1 MNKQPLALIGLALAI
16 GGIAFVVTKDKP
28 NTQIAQTPPI
38 EAKKTA
44 DTNNK
49 TTTIPTKAPTT
60 TTTTTS
66 TTAQLPVIDSTW
78 KTYTNKSGE
87 FSFQW
92 PTKGR
97 YAPKWDSTYA
107 DTDPCIDG
115 ETKVL
120 NGNTFCHSMSAF
132 RSDNLILTHMYTIPF
147 GKKFIVMSF
156 SKETAQEGFDEALF
170 DAHLDQIM
178 STFTFLKK

>member
-16 GGIAFVVTKDKP
+16 GGVAFVITKDKP
-28 NTQIAQTPPI
+28 STQIAQNPPI
-38 EAKKTA
+38 EAKKTV
-44 DTNNK
+44 DTNH
-49 TTTIPTKAPTT
+49 TT
-60 TTTTTS
+60 TTATTTTATTSPTTSS
-66 TTAQLPVIDSTW
+66 TIAQLPVIDSTW

-97 YAPKWDSTYA
+97 YAPKWDSSYA
-107 DTDPCIDG
+107 DTDPCTDG
-115 ETKVL
+115 ETKML

-147 GKKFIVMSF
+147 GKKFIVISF
-156 SKETAQEGFDEALF
+156 SKETAQDGFDEAIF